1 MSKIQEFKVLHESNE
16 LLLLGNAW
24 DLFSALSL
32 EKAGFKAIGT
42 TSWGIAKSLGYPDGE
57 TIEFDTILNRIKTIL
72 DHVNIPV
79 SADIESGYGKDEE
92 TIVEN
97 VLKLADIGVA
107 GINIED
113 SCKDQARLKPLNEQC
128 KLLLKIRMA
137 LEKSGYK
144 DFYINARTDTYKL
157 NINPSNE
164 TTVRAQAYVESG
176 ASGIFVP
183 GLRDDNEIKAAVAQI
198 AAPLNLISVPGLTS
212 CNKLQELGVKRLSL
226 GGALYRKLQALL
238 DTCTAHIYESQD
250 TSLLFD

>member
-1 MSKIQEFKVLHESNE
+1 MNKIQEFKVLHQSNE
-16 LLLLGNAW
+16 LLLLGVAW

-42 TSWGIAKSLGYPDGE
+42 TSWGIAKSLGHPDGE
-57 TIEFDTILNRIKTIL
+57 RIEFDTILNRIKTIL

-79 SADIESGYGKDEE
+79 SADIESGYGKDEK

-97 VLKLADIGVA
+97 VMKLADIGVV

-113 SCKDQARLKPLNEQC
+113 SRKNQAVLKPLNEQC
-128 KLLLKIRMA
+128 RLLSKIRGA
-137 LEKSGYK
+137 LENSGYK
-144 DFYINARTDTYKL
+144 DFYINARTDTYL
-157 NINPSNE
+157 LSIDPFNE

-183 GLRDDNEIKAAVAQI
+183 GLKDDNEIKAAAEQI
-198 AAPLNLISVPGLTS
+198 AAPLNLMSVPGLTS
-212 CNKLQELGVKRLSL
+212 CKKLQELGVKRLSL
-226 GGALYRKLQALL
+226 GGALYRKLQSLL
-238 DTCTAHIYESQD
+238 DTCTAQIYESQD

>member
-57 TIEFDTILNRIKTIL
+57 RIEFDTILNRIKTIL

-79 SADIESGYGKDEE
+79 SADIESGYGKDEK

-97 VLKLADIGVA
+97 VLKLAD
-107 GINIED
+107 
-113 SCKDQARLKPLNEQC
+113 
-128 KLLLKIRMA
+128 
-137 LEKSGYK
+137 
-144 DFYINARTDTYKL
+144 TYLL
-157 NINPSNE
+157 NIDPCNE

-183 GLRDDNEIKAAVAQI
+183 GLRDDNEIKAAAVQI
-198 AAPLNLISVPGLTS
+198 AAPLNLMSVPGLTS
-212 CNKLQELGVKRLSL
+212 CKKLQELGVKRLSL
-226 GGALYRKLQALL
+226 GGAIYRKLQALL
-238 DTCTAHIYESQD
+238 DTCAAHIYESQD

>member
-1 MSKIQEFKVLHESNE
+1 M
-16 LLLLGNAW
+16 
-24 DLFSALSL
+24 
-32 EKAGFKAIGT
+32 GT

-57 TIEFDTILNRIKTIL
+57 AIEFDILVNRIKTIL

-97 VLKLADIGVA
+97 VLKLADIGVS

-113 SCKDQARLKPLNEQC
+113 SCKLNEQC
-128 KLLLKIRMA
+128 MLLSKIRMA

-144 DFYINARTDTYKL
+144 DFYINARTDTYLL
-157 NINPSNE
+157 NIDPRNE
-164 TTVRAQAYVESG
+164 TTVRAHAYVESG

-183 GLRDDNEIKAAVAQI
+183 GLKDDNEIKAVTALI
-198 AAPLNLISVPGLTS
+198 AAPLNLMSVPGLTS
-212 CNKLQELGVKRLSL
+212 CKKLRELGVKRLSL
-226 GGALYRKLQALL
+226 GGALYRKLQSLL
-238 DTCTAHIYESQD
+238 DTCAAHIYESQD

>member
-1 MSKIQEFKVLHESNE
+1 MSKIQEFKELHESNE

-57 TIEFDTILNRIKTIL
+57 RIDFDTLLNRIKVIL

-79 SADIESGYGKDEE
+79 SVDIESGYGKDEK

-113 SCKDQARLKPLNEQC
+113 SCKDQAGLKPLNEQC
-128 KLLLKIRMA
+128 NLLSKIRMA

-144 DFYINARTDTYKL
+144 DFYINARADTYLL
-157 NINPSNE
+157 NIDPRNE

-183 GLRDDNEIKAAVAQI
+183 GLKDDNEIKAAAAQI
-198 AAPLNLISVPGLTS
+198 AAPLNLMSVPGLTS
-212 CNKLQELGVKRLSL
+212 CKKLRELGVKRLSL

-238 DTCTAHIYESQD
+238 DTCAAHIYESQD